1 MAGTGLPG
9 ASAVVDRLVAAVR
22 SHVGVDVAYLTQYGL
37 TGAEVR
43 AVAGD
48 AGLFG
53 LDVGA
58 AVPLT
63 ESVCLASTT
72 GRLPS
77 VVGDTRRSLA
87 SRRLAWNR
95 EPPIGAFAAAPVH
108 LTDGGLFGAL
118 CLAHRSPR
126 EDLGP
131 ATEEFLS
138 ALADVLGSVLSD
150 EHVARHQSARERRAI
165 VELLDGER
173 LSTVLQPIV
182 RLDDGRTLG
191 VEALTRF
198 ASATPRP
205 PNLWFA
211 AAARHGL
218 GVELEAAAI
227 SRAFRAM
234 AAVPAT
240 WHLAVNASPALVE
253 ANVLDSLLVDGVA
266 ERLVIE
272 VTEHAAVEDYRRLRS
287 ALRPLRDRGIR
298 VAVDDA
304 GAGFSSLRHV
314 VELHPEVI
322 KIDGSLVR
330 GVDVEPLHRA
340 MIESLTSFAHRSGAT
355 LVAEAVET
363 PQELAVLQE
372 LGVHAAQGYLFAA
385 PGAPADLR
393 EQYPVTVRAAA
404 LPDR

>member
-1 MAGTGLPG
+1 MAAAGERGGSP
-9 ASAVVDRLVAAVR
+9 VVDRLVAAVR

-37 TGAEVR
+37 TGAQVR

-48 AGLFG
+48 AGPFG

-58 AVPLT
+58 AVPLN

-77 VVGDTRRSLA
+77 VIPDTRRSLA
-87 SRRLAWNR
+87 ARRLAWNR
-95 EPPIGAFAAAPVH
+95 DTPIGAFAAAPVH

-126 EDLGP
+126 DDLGP
-131 ATEEFLS
+131 STEEFLN
-138 ALADVLGSVLSD
+138 AMADVLGSELTD
-150 EHVARHQSARERRAI
+150 EHVARHQSARERQAI
-165 VELLDGER
+165 MELLDGER

-198 ASATPRP
+198 ASAIPRP
-205 PNLWFA
+205 PNLWFG

-227 SRAFRAM
+227 SRAFRAV
-234 AAVPAT
+234 AVVPTT
-240 WHLAVNASPALVE
+240 WHLAVNASPALLE
-253 ANVLDSLLVDGVA
+253 ANVFESLLVDDIA
-266 ERLVIE
+266 DRLVIE
-272 VTEHAAVEDYRRLRS
+272 VTEHAAVNDYRQLRS

-298 VAVDDA
+298 IAVDDA

-330 GVDVEPLHRA
+330 GVDIGPLHRA

-393 EQYPVTVRAAA
+393 DEYPVSLRTVSV
-404 LPDR
+404 PEH